1 MEIINKYGAD
11 ALRFALIDSTLV
23 KADDLKF
30 SDEIVKDVLKSLL
43 IPLWNAYSFFVTYA
57 NIDGYEPGKTEYK
70 DLNNP
75 LDRWIISATN
85 RLIHDVEHSFDTY
98 DVQGACN
105 AVVSFVDDL
114 NNWYIRR
121 SRRRFW
127 RSENDAD
134 KKAAYDTLY
143 KVLLTVMQVACPLI
157 PFITE
162 EVYQNLKT
170 DDMPLSIHLSYWPEY
185 RSDERDEALER
196 EMSLVMQTI
205 TMGRALRSSSN
216 LKIRQPL
223 ASFFIVDRNADERQ
237 ILENNIDI
245 IKEELNVKEVHIES
259 DETELVSYS
268 AKANFKALG
277 SRLGKN
283 MKEVAAII
291 QTFTNDDI
299 ASILDGKAKS
309 VTYSAGSID
318 ITSDDLAVN
327 RSEKENV
334 KVLNEGSITVGY
346 DTNVTEELLLEGIAR
361 DIVRFIQSERKE
373 SGFEVSDHIKV
384 AIKGEGRI
392 DDAVKAYS
400 SYIANETLADSLE
413 VEDNDGKSGEI
424 ADSPVKVKIE
434 KV

>member
-1 MEIINKYGAD
+1 M
-11 ALRFALIDSTLV
+11 
-23 KADDLKF
+23 
-30 SDEIVKDVLKSLL
+30 
-43 IPLWNAYSFFVTYA
+43 
-57 NIDGYEPGKTEYK
+57 
-70 DLNNP
+70 
-75 LDRWIISATN
+75 
-85 RLIHDVEHSFDTY
+85 
-98 DVQGACN
+98 QGACN

-127 RSENDAD
+127 RSENDED
-134 KKAAYDTLY
+134 KKSAYDTLY

-157 PFITE
+157 PFVTE

-170 DDMPLSIHLSYWPEY
+170 ADMPESIHLTSWPEY

-196 EMSLVMQTI
+196 EMSLVMQAI

-223 ASFFIVDRNADERQ
+223 SSFFIVDRNDEERA
-237 ILENNIDI
+237 ILERNVDI
-245 IKEELNVKEVHIES
+245 VKEELNVKSVHIES
-259 DETELVSYS
+259 DESELVSYS

-299 ASILDGKAKS
+299 AAILDGES
-309 VTYSAGSID
+309 RRVEYSAGSID
-318 ITSDDLAVN
+318 ITSSDLAVS

-346 DTNVTEELLLEGIAR
+346 DTNVTDELLLEGIAR
-361 DIVRFIQSERKE
+361 DIVRFIQSERKDE
-373 SGFEVSDHIKV
+373 GFEVSDHIKV

-392 DDAVKAYS
+392 DDAVKAFS
-400 SYIANETLADSLE
+400 SYIANETLADSLSIE
-413 VEDNDGKSGEI
+413 ENDGKSGEI
-424 ADSPVKVKIE
+424 AESAITIKIE